1 MDSIPY
7 DSIFLLGALLILSGY
22 FSASETA
29 ITSANKVRLR
39 NYAESNNVRAT
50 RSLKMTENFDQSLS
64 TILIGNNIVNIAM
77 ATIATKVAT
86 DMYGNNG
93 STLFITTLVITILVL
108 IFGEI
113 LPKSLAKQFAEK
125 YLLTI
130 SASLGIVMKIFYP
143 ITWLFVKL
151 RVGVAKMIGSN
162 NEEPTV
168 TDEDVKAMVEIG
180 EEEGTFLTQEKE
192 LLHNAIEFDDI
203 VVKDILTPRPDVIA
217 VAVDSTIEEI
227 KDIFI
232 QEKYSRMPVYEG
244 TIDNIIGIISH
255 RDFFEQ
261 YVNHQ
266 TFDLSV
272 ILRKPYF
279 VISSVKISN
288 LLRELQKSKVHL
300 AIVLDEYGG
309 TSGIISIEDIIEE
322 IVGEIWDENDENE
335 VFVETISENK
345 IRLNGRTPIET
356 FCEALNITDIETTS
370 NTLGGWVSETIGYL
384 PKKGETM
391 VFGNLQIYIEDVR
404 NRRIQKV
411 IVEITE
417 PKFKQENFQR
427 LRGQCE
433 NKRRGKLGVTQSF
446 PLFLLL

>member
-1 MDSIPY
+1 MESDEILDSIPY
-7 DSIFLLGALLILSGY
+7 DSIILLGALLLLSGY

-29 ITSANKVRLR
+29 ITSVNKVRLR
-39 NYAESNNVRAT
+39 NQAESNNVKAK
-50 RSLKMTENFDQSLS
+50 RSLKMAENFDQSLS

-86 DMYGNNG
+86 DLFGNNG
-93 STLFITTLVITILVL
+93 STLVATTVVITILVL

-130 SASLGIVMKIFYP
+130 SASLGIIMKVFYP

-151 RVGVAKMIGSN
+151 RVGVSKIIGTRD
-162 NEEPTV
+162 EPTV
-168 TDEDVKAMVEIG
+168 TDEDVKALVEIG

-203 VVKDILTPRPDVIA
+203 VVKDILTPRPDV
-217 VAVDSTIEEI
+217 VAVSIDLSIDQI

-232 QEKYSRMPVYEG
+232 QEKYSRIPVYEG
-244 TIDNIIGIISH
+244 TIDNVIGIISH

-261 YVNHQ
+261 YVQ
-266 TFDLSV
+266 KGGVFDLTI
-272 ILRKPYF
+272 ILMKPYF

-288 LLRELQKSKVHL
+288 VLKELQKNKIHL
-300 AIVLDEYGG
+300 AVVVDEYGG
-309 TSGIISIEDIIEE
+309 TAGIISMEDIIEE
-322 IVGEIWDENDENE
+322 IVGEIWDEHDENE
-335 VFVETISENK
+335 ALFETISDNK
-345 IRLNGRTPIET
+345 IRLNGRIPIET
-356 FCEALNITDIETTS
+356 FCEVLEISEIESTS
-370 NTLGGWVSETIGYL
+370 NTLSGWISDNLGYL

-391 VFGNLQIYIEDVR
+391 VFENLQIYIEDVR

-411 IVEITE
+411 IVEIQE
-417 PKFKQENFQR
+417 NKVEEENFQR
-427 LRGQCE
+427 
-433 NKRRGKLGVTQSF
+433 VI
-446 PLFLLL
+446 

>member
-1 MDSIPY
+1 MESDGTLDSIPY
-7 DSIFLLGALLILSGY
+7 DSILLLGALLILSGY

-39 NYAESNNVRAT
+39 NQAESNNVKAK

-93 STLFITTLVITILVL
+93 STLFITTIVITILVL

-113 LPKSLAKQFAEK
+113 LPKSLAKQYAEK
-125 YLLTI
+125 YLLII

-143 ITWLFVKL
+143 ITWLFVQL
-151 RVGVAKMIGSN
+151 RVGVSKIIGSN
-162 NEEPTV
+162 NDEPTV
-168 TDEDVKAMVEIG
+168 TDEDVKALVEIG
-180 EEEGTFLTQEKE
+180 EEEGTFLSQEKE

-203 VVKDILTPRPDVIA
+203 VVKDILTPRPDV
-217 VAVDSTIEEI
+217 VAVSIDSTIDQI

-232 QEKYSRMPVYEG
+232 LEKYSRMPVYEG

-261 YVNHQ
+261 YVQNHDNFEI
-266 TFDLSV
+266 TA

-288 LLRELQKSKVHL
+288 LLKELQKNKVHL

-309 TSGIISIEDIIEE
+309 TSGIISIEDILEE
-322 IVGEIWDENDENE
+322 IVGEIWDETDENE
-335 VFVETISENK
+335 VLVENISETK

-356 FCEALNITDIETTS
+356 FCETLNISEIETSS
-370 NTLGGWVSETIGYL
+370 NTLSGWVSENLGYL

-391 VFGNLQIYIEDVR
+391 LFGNFQIYIEDVR

-411 IVEITE
+411 IVEISETNVD
-417 PKFKQENFQR
+417 QDNFQR
-427 LRGQCE
+427 
-433 NKRRGKLGVTQSF
+433 VI
-446 PLFLLL
+446 

>member
-1 MDSIPY
+1 MESDEILDSIPY
-7 DSIFLLGALLILSGY
+7 DSIILLGALLLLSGY

-39 NYAESNNVRAT
+39 NQAEGNNVRAK

-77 ATIATKVAT
+77 ATIATKIAT
-86 DMYGNNG
+86 DMFGNNG
-93 STLFITTLVITILVL
+93 STLFITTVVITILVL

-113 LPKSLAKQFAEK
+113 LPKSLAKQYAEK

-130 SASLGIVMKIFYP
+130 SASLGIVMKVFHP

-151 RVGVAKMIGSN
+151 RVGVTKLTGSN
-162 NEEPTV
+162 QEEPTV
-168 TDEDVKAMVEIG
+168 TDEDVKALVEIG

-217 VAVDSTIEEI
+217 VSIDATIDQI

-244 TIDNIIGIISH
+244 TVDNIIGIISH

-261 YVNHQ
+261 YIIDNA
-266 TFDLSV
+266 FDISS

-288 LLRELQKSKVHL
+288 LLKELQKNKVHL

-309 TSGIISIEDIIEE
+309 TSGIISIEDILEE
-322 IVGEIWDENDENE
+322 IVGEIWDEYDENE
-335 VFVETISENK
+335 ILIENINKNK
-345 IRLNGRTPIET
+345 IRLNGRTPIEA
-356 FCEALNITDIETTS
+356 FSELLNVTEIETS
-370 NTLGGWVSETIGYL
+370 ANTLSGWVSETLGYL

-391 VFGNLQIYIEDVR
+391 DFGNVQIYIEDVR

-411 IVEITE
+411 IVELQDSHVNQQNLQKCI
-417 PKFKQENFQR
+417 
-427 LRGQCE
+427 
-433 NKRRGKLGVTQSF
+433 
-446 PLFLLL
+446 

>member
-1 MDSIPY
+1 MESDGTLDSIPY
-7 DSIFLLGALLILSGY
+7 DSILLLGALLILSGY

-39 NYAESNNVRAT
+39 NQAESNNVKAK

-93 STLFITTLVITILVL
+93 STLFITTIVITILVL

-113 LPKSLAKQFAEK
+113 LPKSLAKQYAEK

-143 ITWLFVKL
+143 ITWLFVQL
-151 RVGVAKMIGSN
+151 RVGVSKIIGSN
-162 NEEPTV
+162 NDEPTV
-168 TDEDVKAMVEIG
+168 TDEDVKALVEIG
-180 EEEGTFLTQEKE
+180 EEEGTFLSQEKE

-203 VVKDILTPRPDVIA
+203 VVKDILTPRPDV
-217 VAVDSTIEEI
+217 VAVSIDSTIDQI

-232 QEKYSRMPVYEG
+232 LEKYSRMPVYEG

-261 YVNHQ
+261 YVQNHDSFEI
-266 TFDLSV
+266 TA

-288 LLRELQKSKVHL
+288 LLKELQKNKVHL

-309 TSGIISIEDIIEE
+309 TSGIISIEDILEE
-322 IVGEIWDENDENE
+322 IVGEIWDETDENE
-335 VFVETISENK
+335 VLVENISETK

-356 FCEALNITDIETTS
+356 FCETLNISEIETSS
-370 NTLGGWVSETIGYL
+370 NTLSGWVSENLGYL

-391 VFGNLQIYIEDVR
+391 LFGNFQIYIEDVR

-411 IVEITE
+411 IVEI
-417 PKFKQENFQR
+417 QETNVDQDNFQR
-427 LRGQCE
+427 
-433 NKRRGKLGVTQSF
+433 VI
-446 PLFLLL
+446 

>member
-7 DSIFLLGALLILSGY
+7 DSILILGALLLLSGY

-29 ITSANKVRLR
+29 ITSVNKVRLR
-39 NYAESNNVRAT
+39 NQAEGNNVKAK
-50 RSLKMTENFDQSLS
+50 RSLKMAENFDQSLS
-64 TILIGNNIVNIAM
+64 TILIGNNVVNIAM
-77 ATIATKVAT
+77 ATIATKIAT
-86 DMYGNNG
+86 DLFGNNG
-93 STLFITTLVITILVL
+93 STLFVTTLVITILVL

-125 YLLTI
+125 YLLAI
-130 SASLGIVMKIFYP
+130 SSSLGIVMRVFYP

-151 RVGVAKMIGSN
+151 RVGVSKILGSTN
-162 NEEPTV
+162 DEPTV
-168 TDEDVKAMVEIG
+168 TDEDVKALVEIG

-217 VAVDSTIEEI
+217 VSADLTIDQI

-244 TIDNIIGIISH
+244 TIDNVIGIISH
-255 RDFFEQ
+255 REFFER
-261 YVNHQ
+261 YVEEQ
-266 TFDLSV
+266 GRFDLSV

-288 LLRELQKSKVHL
+288 LLKELQKNKVHL
-300 AIVLDEYGG
+300 AVVLDEYGG
-309 TSGIISIEDIIEE
+309 TSGIISIEDILEE
-322 IVGEIWDENDENE
+322 IVGEIWDEHDENE
-335 VFVETISENK
+335 IFYETMSDGK

-356 FCEALNITDIETTS
+356 FCEVLNISEIETS
-370 NTLGGWVSETIGYL
+370 ANTLSGWVSENLGYL

-391 VFGNLQIYIEDVR
+391 FFGNLQIYIEDVR
-404 NRRIQKV
+404 NRRIQKLT
-411 IVEITE
+411 VEIQE
-417 PKFKQENFQR
+417 SSVDQENYQ
-427 LRGQCE
+427 
-433 NKRRGKLGVTQSF
+433 NAI
-446 PLFLLL
+446 

>member
-1 MDSIPY
+1 MESDEILDSIPY
-7 DSIFLLGALLILSGY
+7 DLVLILGALLVLSGY

-39 NYAESNNVRAT
+39 NQADSNNVKAK

-86 DMYGNNG
+86 DMFGNNG
-93 STLFITTLVITILVL
+93 STLFLTTLLITILVL

-113 LPKSLAKQFAEK
+113 LPKSLAKQYAEK
-125 YLLTI
+125 YLLST
-130 SASLGIVMKIFYP
+130 SASLGIVMKLFYP
-143 ITWLFVKL
+143 ITWLFVQL
-151 RVGVAKMIGSN
+151 RVGVSKFIGSN
-162 NEEPTV
+162 EDEPTV
-168 TDEDVKAMVEIG
+168 TDEDVKALVEIG

-217 VAVDSTIEEI
+217 VSIDATIEQI

-261 YVNHQ
+261 YVQQHES
-266 TFDLSV
+266 FEIKS
-272 ILRKPYF
+272 ILRKPHF
-279 VISSVKISN
+279 TISSVKISN
-288 LLRELQKSKVHL
+288 LLKELQKNKVHL

-309 TSGIISIEDIIEE
+309 TSGIVSIEDILEE
-322 IVGEIWDENDENE
+322 IVGEIWDETDENE
-335 VFVETISENK
+335 IFVENISETK
-345 IRLNGRTPIET
+345 FRLNGRTPIET
-356 FCEALNITDIETTS
+356 FCDVVNIDEIETSS
-370 NTLGGWVSETIGYL
+370 NTLSGWISESLGYL
-384 PKKGETM
+384 PRKGETM
-391 VFGNLQIYIEDVR
+391 SFEDLQIYIEDVR

-411 IVEITE
+411 IIEIPE
-417 PKFKQENFQR
+417 LKVDQDKYQNAI
-427 LRGQCE
+427 
-433 NKRRGKLGVTQSF
+433 
-446 PLFLLL
+446 